1 MELSWVSGHVEQSS
15 HFNLSFFHEF
25 SASRRLRINP
35 DNIAT
40 PIAASL
46 GDLVT
51 LALLAHSAQTLHH
64 IPNAA
69 LKIICPLAALAVY
82 FCLILPICLAWAKAS
97 PWTQDLV
104 QNGWTPVLSAMLI
117 SSLGGT
123 ILNRS
128 IVQFPTIA
136 SYQPVINGVAGNL
149 LGVQASRLSTQLHQ
163 DKKDMRTGEDNL
175 ETLLLSLVVPGHL
188 MFNLLLSL
196 LQNSKNF

>member
-1 MELSWVSGHVEQSS
+1 M
-15 HFNLSFFHEF
+15 
-25 SASRRLRINP
+25 
-35 DNIAT
+35 
-40 PIAASL
+40 
-46 GDLVT
+46 
-51 LALLAHSAQTLHH
+51 
-64 IPNAA
+64 
-69 LKIICPLAALAVY
+69 
-82 FCLILPICLAWAKAS
+82 
-97 PWTQDLV
+97 

-128 IVQFPTIA
+128 IVQFPKIA